1 MIREQTVLVLGAG
14 ASMPYGYPSG
24 KDLRRRLCEP
34 ELFSGA
40 LSKGWFQDEEIDSFC
55 NSFQRSGMTSIDAFL
70 ARRGK
75 EPTPTGRT
83 LGEIGKHGIALALRE
98 RQELEHLFHSHGANP
113 SRIDQTDHWYEYL
126 WGRICEGIDQKNIQD
141 LRKTQLSIITFNY
154 DLSLEYY
161 LVNAVVNSY
170 GVSQTDARDLL
181 SSIKVNHVY
190 GCLSGNP
197 MTIDSMNVYKF
208 DFSEDWRHISLDKQ
222 NIQIIDEERAEL
234 DSSFLSAFEA
244 LTCADRIGVLGF
256 SFDPTNMQ
264 RLRLP
269 EVLKNRAYAESVNNA
284 MKFPQF
290 VATTLGLEHTEQ
302 MHYVYKPIDAAFV
315 AIDPGWRSVY
325 ASRIAD
331 SLARYEGC
339 KSSQLLRRS
348 GLLVQ

>member
-1 MIREQTVLVLGAG
+1 MIREKTVLVLGAG

-24 KDLRRRLCEP
+24 KDLRKRLCDP
-34 ELFSGA
+34 ELFWGP
-40 LSKGWFQDEEIDSFC
+40 LSKRWFLEEEIDNFC
-55 NSFQRSGMTSIDAFL
+55 DSFQRSGMISIDAFL

-75 EPTPTGRT
+75 EPTFAGNT
-83 LGEIGKHGIALALRE
+83 LGDIGKYGISLALRE
-98 RQELEHLFHSHGANP
+98 RQELDHLFHSGAANP

-141 LRKTQLSIITFNY
+141 LKKTQLSIITFNY

-170 GVSQTDARDLL
+170 GASVIQARDLL
-181 SSIKVNHVY
+181 SSIKMNHVY

-197 MTIDSMNVYKF
+197 IASDSMDSYRFNF
-208 DFSEDWRHISLDKQ
+208 PEDWRRISMDKQ

-234 DSSFLSAFEA
+234 DSSFLSAFNA
-244 LTCADRIGVLGF
+244 LTNADRIGVLGF

-264 RLRLP
+264 RLGLA
-269 EVLKNRAYAESVNNA
+269 EVLKNRVHAESIKA
-284 MKFPQF
+284 EIKFPQF
-290 VATTLGLEHTEQ
+290 VATTLGMEHTEQ
-302 MHYVYKPIDAAFV
+302 MHYIYKPIDLAFAALD
-315 AIDPGWRSVY
+315 ARWRSVY
-325 ASRIAD
+325 ASRITD